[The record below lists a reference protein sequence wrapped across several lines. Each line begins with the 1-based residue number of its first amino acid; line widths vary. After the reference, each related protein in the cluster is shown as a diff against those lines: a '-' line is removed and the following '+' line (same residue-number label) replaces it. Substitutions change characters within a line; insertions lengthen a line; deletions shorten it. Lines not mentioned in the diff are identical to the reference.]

1 MKITIYNVLI
11 YSWYIFF
18 ALSKLNLWEHA
29 DLYLEKSAYYLKMY
43 IGVMLLYYFNPL
55 KKLEMKP
62 IHRNMVFTAATFILF
77 TSTFEEFFSRVRNDT
92 YHVKDK
98 LLDKLLNK

>member
-18 ALSKLNLWEHA
+18 ALSKLNLWEDA

-43 IGVMLLYYFNPL
+43 IGVMLLYYFNPIW
-55 KKLEMKP
+55 KFEMKP
-62 IHRNMVFTAATFILF
+62 IHKNMVLTAATFILF
-77 TSTFEEFFSRVRNDT
+77 TSTFEEFFSRVKKDT
-92 YHVKDK
+92 YGMKN
-98 LLDKLLNK
+98 KLLNKILNK